1 MAVQSASARPTA
13 TRRSTVTNTNAAVV
27 VTFVGLPGRLSM
39 IQWCIWRDCFMLPSP
54 WCRSVYIAVI
64 CVQQCKDMY
73 FTRVPAS
80 NPFISR
86 MLETSGRV
94 LITVPLHLCEWVY
107 ECVWVC
113 MCAPVCVIFVFLS
126 FHCEMSEL
134 LWHPCLVL
142 FPYGEGR
149 RRKEKEGEGRREK
162 EGEEKRRRRNE
173 SETQRD
179 TARENDRML
188 IHHQLTHL
196 NVIIVIIIGATWN
209 NLPVARRSAGAKE
222 K

>member
-1 MAVQSASARPTA
+1 MS
-13 TRRSTVTNTNAAVV
+13 
-27 VTFVGLPGRLSM
+27 
-39 IQWCIWRDCFMLPSP
+39 CIVSIW
-54 WCRSVYIAVI
+54 
-64 CVQQCKDMY
+64 
-73 FTRVPAS
+73 
-80 NPFISR
+80 
-86 MLETSGRV
+86 
-94 LITVPLHLCEWVY
+94 
-107 ECVWVC
+107 
-113 MCAPVCVIFVFLS
+113 
-126 FHCEMSEL
+126 
-134 LWHPCLVL
+134 
-142 FPYGEGR
+142 